1 MREMRFED
9 LGREDYT
16 VSDMVVDTWYW
27 QDGVSGDLTQVG
39 RQNNV
44 LLFLLSGGREFLE
57 GGQCVALLTAGV
69 LNFIPVGQRYLGRA
83 LDENGDDSFGY
94 VFMFR
99 LRDANGEEILV
110 NQPYFQVHDSEE
122 RGIYL
127 LCQRLGDVN
136 RAMRECSGLVKAT
149 FYELLSILCGDRE
162 RLAAADRE
170 YADIAPAVWR
180 MRAFPEHYTSV
191 RDLSALCRMS
201 EASFRRR
208 FARFSG
214 GATPVEY
221 RNRLLCE
228 KAAQLYRMR
237 ECTLAQIAEKLGFCD
252 TAYMCRVYKRTMGM
266 NFRDMMK

>member
-9 LGREDYT
+9 LGQSDYEVKNAT
-16 VSDMVVDTWYW
+16 VLTWYW
-27 QDGVSGDLTQVG
+27 HSGDLADYTRTG
-39 RQNNV
+39 RPDNI
-44 LLFLLSGGREFLE
+44 LLFLLSGRREFRE
-57 GGQCVALLTAGV
+57 NGVCRAEQEAGT
-69 LNFIPVGQRYLGRA
+69 LCFIPAGHHYAGYVCA
-83 LDENGDDSFGY
+83 STEDSYGY
-94 VFMFR
+94 VFQFD
-99 LRDANGEEILV
+99 LQDANGEEILV
-110 NQPYFQVHDSEE
+110 NQPYYQVHDSEE

-149 FYELLSILCGDRE
+149 FYELLSILSGDRE

-191 RDLSALCRMS
+191 RDLSELCRMS

-237 ECTLAQIAEKLGFCD
+237 EYTLAQIAERLGFCD
-252 TAYMCRVYKRTMGM
+252 AAYMCRVYKRTMGM